1 MASTPVA
8 RKHTREEDKA
18 SDAPTRQARVDNDG
32 GSSGSPAQPCK
43 RARVQSPLSLFDDLA
58 DDLLKHIM
66 VNIDCAASLA
76 RAARTCKAWRHRAP
90 HAAVEMARLKGLRL
104 APQTL
109 RRLHTLL
116 LNLKRSAVS
125 VKALT
130 SPKKA
135 DRSQAVQE
143 LQSLGDQ
150 EVLSVH
156 VATIVG
162 LLEDESRSVRYYA
175 LSCLAGR
182 LPAAPDVGLFA
193 PDVLRPHITTLVQSL
208 PISLVNDQRSA
219 EKTIQALYGQD
230 AATLAPHM
238 TSILGTL
245 MYGSMCCTTLGLL
258 MELDVATV
266 AQHTEVILKCLQDG
280 DWIKGVTRPSSPVHH
295 ALCMVMRVKVVMLV
309 MTLML
314 VKVDAAH
321 LAPFTD
327 GIVLQLENPDGAVR
341 GSVMRVL
348 DKLDAASLA
357 THTAAIVTV
366 LADSNNLARIT
377 AWDIV
382 EHTLE
387 ATRVQPHK
395 ATIAFY
401 LESNN
406 MPVRQRAARVL
417 KRLH

>member
-66 VNIDCAASLA
+66 ANIDCAASLA

-104 APQTL
+104 VPQTL

-130 SPKKA
+130 SPKEA

-143 LQSLGDQ
+143 LKSLGDK

-162 LLEDESRSVRYYA
+162 LLEDESRSVRYEA
-175 LSCLAGR
+175 LSCLAYGR
-182 LPAAPDVGLFA
+182 LVGRPTMVPAAPTLGLFA
-193 PDVLRPHITTLVQSL
+193 PDVLRPHVTTLVQSL
-208 PISLVNDQRSA
+208 PISLVNDMRSA
-219 EKTIQALYGQD
+219 AKTIQALHGQD
-230 AATLAPHM
+230 APTLAPHM
-238 TSILGTL
+238 TSILATL
-245 MYGSMCCTTLGLL
+245 MYGSVCCTTLRLL
-258 MELDVATV
+258 MKLDAATV
-266 AQHTEVILKCLQDG
+266 AQHTEAILKCLQCTMHDVPARIH
-280 DWIKGVTRPSSPVHH
+280 DLHRAMCIADLM
-295 ALCMVMRVKVVMLV
+295 ALL
-309 MTLML
+309 LG
-314 VKVDAAH
+314 KVDAAH

-327 GIVLQLENPDGAVR
+327 SIVLQLENPDGAAR

-357 THTAAIVTV
+357 PHTAAIVTV

-377 AWDIV
+377 AWDIM